1 MTTNSRLPQKVTG
14 VETDPAVSE
23 RLASRESPVVASKC
37 PVCDAEIGDDASSE
51 GAAGDFDV
59 SIPGF
64 DHVKCPNCGAEL
76 RRRHSVGKPSDW
88 WEVRPY

>member
-1 MTTNSRLPQKVTG
+1 
-14 VETDPAVSE
+14 
-23 RLASRESPVVASKC
+23 VAGQC
-37 PVCDAEIGDDASSE
+37 PVCGAEIPDDASSE
-51 GAAGDFDV
+51 AAEEFDV

-64 DHVKCPNCGAEL
+64 DHVKCPNCGTEL